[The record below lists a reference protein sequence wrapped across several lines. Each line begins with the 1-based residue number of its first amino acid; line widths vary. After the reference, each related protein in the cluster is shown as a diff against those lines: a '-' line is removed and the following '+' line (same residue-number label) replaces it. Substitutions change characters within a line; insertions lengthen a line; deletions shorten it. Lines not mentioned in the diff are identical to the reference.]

1 MTIQTL
7 SVQEPEQVAGGL
19 LVSLGS
25 NPIVNGSLDVT
36 PGGVFTLVGSL
47 LGGLTGLLK
56 GLPLLGGLLGGL
68 GS

>member
-1 MTIQTL
+1 MSIQTL
-7 SVQEPEQVAGGL
+7 STQETEHVAGGL
-19 LVSLGS
+19 LVSLGN
-25 NPIVNGSLDVT
+25 NPIVNGALDVT
-36 PGGVFTLVGSL
+36 PGGVFALVGSL